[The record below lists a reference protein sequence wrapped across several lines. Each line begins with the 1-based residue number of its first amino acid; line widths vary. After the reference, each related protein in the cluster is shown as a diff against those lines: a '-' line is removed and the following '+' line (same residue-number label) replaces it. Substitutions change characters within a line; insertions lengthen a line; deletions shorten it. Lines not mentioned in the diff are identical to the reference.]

1 VILIPG
7 RETDAIE
14 DAVAKAHDV
23 EPFMRRLWS
32 RQIGLPAMPTLTV
45 YEKPAC
51 TTCRNLYAL
60 LTERGI
66 DFESV
71 HYHVTGLTEPELR
84 GLLGKLNV
92 GPREILRTR
101 EPLVKEL
108 GLDRPDV
115 SDEELIA
122 QMVEHPVL
130 VQRPIVVRGER
141 AVLARPVE
149 RALELL

>member
-1 VILIPG
+1 MA
-7 RETDAIE
+7 E
-14 DAVAKAHDV
+14 
-23 EPFMRRLWS
+23 
-32 RQIGLPAMPTLTV
+32 LTV
-45 YEKPAC
+45 YEKPTC

-60 LTERGI
+60 LTERGV

-71 HYHVTGLTEPELR
+71 EYHVTGLSEAELR
-84 GLLGKLNV
+84 ELLPKLGV

-101 EPLVKEL
+101 EPLVEEL
-108 GLDRPDV
+108 GLDRDEV

-149 RALELL
+149 RVLELL